1 MKSNVIYLIL
11 VSMICSAAYGQQNI
25 NDMVNIADDWV
36 ATDALGRE
44 LPDYEDVGSR
54 KKDKIVGMFYYLW
67 HGAHGDK
74 VYDISKILLNPPNER
89 NWGPELSYHFW
100 AEPEYGYF
108 RAGDPFVIRHDMQM
122 LANADIDFIF
132 FDVTN
137 AVTYLD
143 VVEVVCEVSLEMR
156 KKGTKTP
163 QICFSTNANSGKII
177 NQIYDEFYAKGKYQ
191 DLWFYWDGKPLIMGN
206 FKDPDLRRDVKDF
219 FTIKYSWAWSD
230 AVNNPNH
237 WQWLDHYPQDYGW
250 SVSKDVP
257 EQITVSTAQHPTTS
271 IGKSYHEGK
280 QPSVNEFYLSEFTER
295 GLYFEEQWKRAHEV
309 NPKVVMVTQ
318 WNEWVAMRFINDGK
332 NQSNVFAAREAPI
345 GSSFFVDVFSP
356 EFNRDIAPMRG
367 GILIII
373 IISLFLMLDVLR
385 G

>member
-1 MKSNVIYLIL
+1 
-11 VSMICSAAYGQQNI
+11 
-25 NDMVNIADDWV
+25 MVNIADDWV

-74 VYDISKILLNPPNER
+74 VYDISKILLNPPNEL

-177 NQIYDEFYAKGKYQ
+177 NQIHDEFYAKGKYQ

-206 FKDPDLRRDVKDF
+206 FKDPDLRRDIKDF
-219 FTIKYSWAWSD
+219 FTIEFIS
-230 AVNNPNH
+230 NN
-237 WQWLDHYPQDYGW
+237 
-250 SVSKDVP
+250 
-257 EQITVSTAQHPTTS
+257 
-271 IGKSYHEGK
+271 
-280 QPSVNEFYLSEFTER
+280 
-295 GLYFEEQWKRAHEV
+295 
-309 NPKVVMVTQ
+309 
-318 WNEWVAMRFINDGK
+318 
-332 NQSNVFAAREAPI
+332 
-345 GSSFFVDVFSP
+345 
-356 EFNRDIAPMRG
+356 
-367 GILIII
+367 
-373 IISLFLMLDVLR
+373 
-385 G
+385 